1 MEASKKK
8 SELVACISPVLE
20 VLTSIRQG
28 GADHQ
33 GVDGLRSKVM
43 DAFDEYEK
51 SCYDARISA
60 SEMQEAKFALTALV
74 DEQIMTAQ
82 KPYSMEWMA
91 RPLQL
96 ELFGNMR
103 AGEAFFEKLENI
115 RRAAA
120 QQRTVLEVYFVC
132 LQLGFEGIY
141 KIKGV
146 EQLKALMLDVRAQL
160 EELAGPAKLQ
170 LSDNAKPQESMV
182 TKVGRNL
189 PYWVILSVTLAL
201 LASMYVGS
209 TYFIENR
216 ANQQVVQIDK
226 HIEVLTQLEKTGKA
240 R

>member
-1 MEASKKK
+1 MEASKNK

-103 AGEAFFEKLENI
+103 AGEAFLKSLKI
-115 RRAAA
+115 SAV
-120 QQRTVLEVYFVC
+120 QQRSNARFWKSILYVYNWVSR
-132 LQLGFEGIY
+132 GSIRS
-141 KIKGV
+141 KG
-146 EQLKALMLDVRAQL
+146 
-160 EELAGPAKLQ
+160 
-170 LSDNAKPQESMV
+170 
-182 TKVGRNL
+182 
-189 PYWVILSVTLAL
+189 
-201 LASMYVGS
+201 
-209 TYFIENR
+209 
-216 ANQQVVQIDK
+216 
-226 HIEVLTQLEKTGKA
+226 
-240 R
+240 